1 MKYEDV
7 RSVVQMHM
15 NRAVRV
21 VMDAEVDLDR
31 PSEFRTE
38 HILILMEM
46 TKQNICD
53 DLFNMLRCEEC
64 GNPDKIKVEVTE

>member
-15 NRAVRV
+15 NLAVRAVI
-21 VMDAEVDLDR
+21 DAEVDLER

-46 TKQNICD
+46 TKLNICD
-53 DLFNMLRCEEC
+53 DLFKLVRCEVC
-64 GNPDKIKVEVTE
+64 ANPDKTDIEVME